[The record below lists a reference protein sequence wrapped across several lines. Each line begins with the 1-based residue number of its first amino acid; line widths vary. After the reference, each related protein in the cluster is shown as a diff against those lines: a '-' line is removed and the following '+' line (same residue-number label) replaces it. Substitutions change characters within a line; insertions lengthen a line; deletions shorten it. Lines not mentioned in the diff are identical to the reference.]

1 MAIHKR
7 LFSITVLAALVLL
20 GSGCETTNSRRDAA
34 APPSGAQAPVLTAA
48 TAASPNTTPSTKPAP
63 RTPEP
68 SAKRVDP
75 VESLLA
81 RIRKEYQDGQA
92 EYAAGHLD
100 AARAHFDRAFD
111 LLLTGPINAR
121 SDRRLEEEFERIVD
135 GVNRLELEA
144 LKQGD
149 GFTEQ
154 GPEPAPIDEASA
166 VTFPVDPNLRARA
179 EAGLRTTTSDIPLVM
194 NDVVASYL
202 EYFSNTNKGR
212 NTMQH
217 SWERAARYR
226 DTILRILRE
235 EGVPQDLIY
244 LAQAESGFHPLAV
257 SRAGARGMWQFMAA
271 RASEYGLQRNWWID
285 ERQDPEKATRAAARH
300 LRDLYE
306 QFGDWHLAI
315 AAYNSGPLNV
325 QKGVE
330 RTGYADFWELYKRDV
345 LPSETKNYVPII
357 LAVMIIAKNPGA
369 YGFQPMEA
377 QPVAVERVTVDYPLD
392 LRLAAEAIDVPVSI
406 LQDLNPGLLR
416 MTTPREGTFDLRLP
430 WGTKETFERAVA
442 AIPRDMR
449 VWWRYHRVASGET
462 LSTIARKYR
471 TTTDSIAKVNNLTG
485 DALYAD
491 AKLIIPVTPGKRL
504 PGDME
509 GMVFSKQ
516 PVRYKVR
523 QGDTLMSIADD
534 FGVPLEKLRQWNRLR
549 GNHVRRGQLLR
560 IYRPVMV
567 EYREAAASTPKSKT
581 NKQLSGKA
589 GEQVHTVR
597 SGETLYSIAS
607 AYGTTVA
614 ELQRANG
621 LTSSRLYP
629 GDTLIVRSGP

>member
-1 MAIHKR
+1 MGIHKR
-7 LFSITVLAALVLL
+7 LFSIAILTGLALL
-20 GSGCETTNSRRDAA
+20 NFGCETTDSGRAA
-34 APPSGAQAPVLTAA
+34 VAPPTSAQAPTLTAA
-48 TAASPNTTPSTKPAP
+48 STPATQPAP
-63 RTPEP
+63 RAQEP
-68 SAKRVDP
+68 AALREDP

-81 RIRKEYQDGQA
+81 KVRQEYQDGQS
-92 EYAAGHLD
+92 EYAAGHLE

-111 LLLTGPINAR
+111 LLLSGPVNAR
-121 SDRRLEEEFERIVD
+121 SDHRLEEEFERIVE

-154 GPEPAPIDEASA
+154 RSEPAPIDEANS

-226 DTILRILRE
+226 DTILRILKE

-271 RASEYGLQRNWWID
+271 RATEYGLQRNWWVD

-300 LRDLYE
+300 LHDLYE
-306 QFGDWHLAI
+306 QFGDWHLAV

-325 QKGVE
+325 QKGVQ

-345 LPSETKNYVPII
+345 LPRETKNYVPII
-357 LAVMIIAKNPGA
+357 LAVMIIAKNPEA

-377 QPVAVERVTVDYPLD
+377 QPSAVERVTVDYPLD
-392 LRLAAEAIDVPVSI
+392 LRLAAEAVDVPVSI
-406 LQDLNPGLLR
+406 LQDLNPSLLR
-416 MTTPREGTFDLRLP
+416 MTTPREGAFELRLP
-430 WGTKETFERAVA
+430 WGTKEAFEQAIS

-449 VWWRYHRVASGET
+449 VWWRYHKVAAGES
-462 LSTIARKYR
+462 LSSIARKYR
-471 TTTDSIAKVNNLTG
+471 TTTDSIAEVNNLNA

-509 GMVFSKQ
+509 GMVFSKR

-549 GNHVRRGQLLR
+549 GNHVRRGQALR
-560 IYRPVMV
+560 IYRPVPV
-567 EYREAAASTPKSKT
+567 DYPEAAATPKSRKK
-581 NKQLSGKA
+581 KQLSGKA
-589 GEQVHTVR
+589 AAQQVHTVR
-597 SGETLYSIAS
+597 SGETLYSIATD
-607 AYGTTVA
+607 YGTTVA

-621 LTSSRLYP
+621 LTSSKLYP
-629 GDTLIVRSGP
+629 GDTIIVRSGR

>member
-1 MAIHKR
+1 MGIHRR
-7 LFSITVLAALVLL
+7 LFFIPILALVLL
-20 GSGCETTNSRRDAA
+20 NSGCETTDSPRAA
-34 APPSGAQAPVLTAA
+34 VAPPSSAQAPTLTAA
-48 TAASPNTTPSTKPAP
+48 STPPANQPAP
-63 RTPEP
+63 RPQEP
-68 SAKRVDP
+68 ATLRVDP

-81 RIRKEYQDGQA
+81 KVRQEYQEGQS
-92 EYAAGHLD
+92 EYASGHLE

-111 LLLTGPINAR
+111 LLLTGPLNAR

-154 GPEPAPIDEASA
+154 RSEPAPIDEANA

-212 NTMQH
+212 NTMQY

-226 DTILRILRE
+226 DSILRVLKE
-235 EGVPQDLIY
+235 ENVPQDLIY

-257 SRAGARGMWQFMAA
+257 SRAGARGMWQFMAP
-271 RASEYGLQRNWWID
+271 RATEYGLQRNWWVD

-325 QKGVE
+325 QKGVQ

-345 LPSETKNYVPII
+345 LPRETKNYVPII
-357 LAVMIIAKNPGA
+357 LAVMIIAKNPQA

-377 QPVAVERVTVDYPLD
+377 QPTPVERMTVDYPLD
-392 LRLAAEAIDVPVSI
+392 LRLAAEAIDVPVSV
-406 LQDLNPGLLR
+406 LQDLNPSLLR
-416 MTTPREGTFDLRLP
+416 MTTPREGAFELRLP
-430 WGTKETFERAVA
+430 WGTKETFEQAIA

-449 VWWRYHRVASGET
+449 VWWRYHKVAPGES

-471 TTTDSIAKVNNLTG
+471 TTTDSIAGVNNLTG
-485 DALYAD
+485 DSLYAG

-509 GMVFSKQ
+509 GMAFSKR

-549 GNHVRRGQLLR
+549 GNHVRRGQSLR
-560 IYRPVMV
+560 IYRPVPV
-567 EYREAAASTPKSKT
+567 DYREAAAAPNPSKK
-581 NKQLSGKA
+581 KQLKGKA
-589 GEQVHTVR
+589 IAQQVHTVR
-597 SGETLYSIAS
+597 PGETLYSIAS

-614 ELQRANG
+614 ELQRVNS